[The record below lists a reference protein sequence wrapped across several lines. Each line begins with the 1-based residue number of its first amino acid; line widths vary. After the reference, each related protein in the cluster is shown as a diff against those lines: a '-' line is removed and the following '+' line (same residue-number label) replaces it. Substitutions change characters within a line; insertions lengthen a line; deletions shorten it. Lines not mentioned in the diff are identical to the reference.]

1 MNDTAKQPQEIF
13 TRQPDAGVGQDNKP
27 PGRFTAA
34 SPQPVTAESQAVT
47 QTQDPVTVIPPA
59 DHRPA
64 HHGSET
70 RKTELVAGRVAPH
83 IKSEVNRLAK
93 LRGEKPS
100 KTLAW
105 LVEQALARTIA
116 EQFGV
121 MIRQTIQESVRQE
134 FQKFTNRWGSLT
146 FSVYLAAEVGRIM
159 QVKELRS
166 QLAANDV
173 GKLPEMIKGFRQEA
187 LNNLKYY
194 KYILKDIEA
203 MLDETVPWQS
213 SK

>member
-1 MNDTAKQPQEIF
+1 MNSTALTTQEVF
-13 TRQPDAGVGQDNKP
+13 RRTAHGGVVRDNKP
-27 PGRFTAA
+27 PRRLTTA
-34 SPQPVTAESQAVT
+34 SYQPVTAESQAVT
-47 QTQDPVTVIPPA
+47 QTQDPLTVIPPA
-59 DHRPA
+59 DNRPT

-93 LRGEKPS
+93 LRGETPS
-100 KTLAW
+100 RTVAW

-134 FQKFTNRWGSLT
+134 FQKFIDRWGSLN

-166 QLAANDV
+166 QLAATDV
-173 GKLPEMIKGFRQEA
+173 GTLPEMIKGFRQEA

-194 KYILKDIEA
+194 KYSLKDIEA
-203 MLDETVPWQS
+203 MIDETVPWQS